1 MGGVGSA
8 FLAMVLAAGLW
19 PAPASAQ
26 SRSSSE
32 RLVAGGREASRR
44 WIHRRL
50 MMLAL
55 VFLAAL
61 AAAGPVL
68 GGELVVFAAASLTD
82 ALKDLG
88 QSYEEST
95 RVHVIYNFAASNLL
109 ARQIAAGAPADL
121 FASADEEKMDWLAK
135 KGTVVES
142 SRIPLL
148 SNTLAIVVGADSR
161 LVIQSEAD
169 LAKPDV
175 RSIALAEPQSVPA
188 GIYAKQ
194 HLEKLGLWKQVID
207 RVIPTENV
215 RAALAAVESGN
226 VDAGIV
232 YRTDAAI
239 SNKVKIAYEVP
250 RAEGP
255 KISYPF
261 AVLKSS
267 SDPAAAQRFLDY
279 LASPAG
285 RAVFTR
291 YGFLTPEP

>member
-1 MGGVGSA
+1 MIRFLDLNPTVEATSEDPATPPFAGPIHDRSKLTGDWLGWRSCLQECGMSFDLRTAQYYQGVTTGGQEQE
-8 FLAMVLAAGLW
+8 F
-19 PAPASAQ
+19 Q
-26 SRSSSE
+26 Y
-32 RLVAGGREASRR
+32 GGRNDY
-44 WIHRRL
+44 
-50 MMLAL
+50 
-55 VFLAAL
+55 FL
-61 AAAGPVL
+61 
-68 GGELVVFAAASLTD
+68 
-82 ALKDLG
+82 
-88 QSYEEST
+88 
-95 RVHVIYNFAASNLL
+95 NLD
-109 ARQIAAGAPADL
+109 G
-121 FASADEEKMDWLAK
+121 
-135 KGTVVES
+135 
-142 SRIPLL
+142 
-148 SNTLAIVVGADSR
+148 
-161 LVIQSEAD
+161 
-169 LAKPDV
+169 
-175 RSIALAEPQSVPA
+175 
-188 GIYAKQ
+188 
-194 HLEKLGLWKQVID
+194 EKLGLWKQVID